1 MMPLMASDLRGQLRR
16 SYVLDGKR
24 VLVLK
29 EGCSGGIEVG
39 DQVRVELATGE
50 LATCTVATVAWG
62 SGFQATSPPL
72 TLVVEGLEGDPAE
85 EARVEG
91 S

>member
-1 MMPLMASDLRGQLRR
+1 M
-16 SYVLDGKR
+16 
-24 VLVLK
+24 LVLK

-39 DQVRVELATGE
+39 DQVRVELASGE
-50 LATCTVATVAWG
+50 FATCKVATVAWG
-62 SGFQATSPPL
+62 SGFQAASPPL
-72 TLVVEGLEGDPAE
+72 TLVVEGLDVDPAE

>member
-1 MMPLMASDLRGQLRR
+1 MASDLRGRLRR

-24 VLVLK
+24 VLVLQ

-39 DQVRVELATGE
+39 DSVRVELTNGE
-50 LATCTVATVAWG
+50 FVTCKVATVAWG

-72 TLVVEGLEGDPAE
+72 TLVVEGLSGDPAD